1 MPDKESTAQEE
12 RLSSL
17 ELTEQ
22 LIRKRAY
29 DFYEHRGREH
39 GHDRED
45 WFKAEAEITG
55 RKHPELDARLN
66 HSQISF
72 LDSEGCPL
80 SY

>member
-1 MPDKESTAQEE
+1 MPDKESAAQEA
-12 RLSSL
+12 RPSSL

-29 DFYEHRGREH
+29 NFYEQRGREH

-45 WFKAEAEITG
+45 WFKAEAEIMG
-55 RKHPELDARLN
+55 RKHPELEATLS
-66 HSQISF
+66 HSHPSF
-72 LDSEGCPL
+72 ANSEGCPL